1 MPPKLLPHKS
11 KKITKEEKRRQ
22 ELSRSQSVKAFFIKK
37 KAKHFGFKTRE
48 TYLDSGRC
56 VFTKAASRAAAVD
69 KEPLPLN

>member
-11 KKITKEEKRRQ
+11 KKITKEEKRRY
-22 ELSRSQSVKAFFIKK
+22 SRSQSVKAFFIKK
-37 KAKHFGFKTRE
+37 KAKFSGFKTRE